1 MVVEEVEEEV
11 VDGGQR
17 LEVVSVASH
26 WEGRWLQ
33 VQRGFACE
41 EVLEPDV
48 LVCERG
54 RQQVASDEKKR
65 KRRRRGRRGERG
77 VVR

>member
-1 MVVEEVEEEV
+1 MVVEVGEEEV

-48 LVCERG
+48 LVCEGG
-54 RQQVASDEKKR
+54 RQQVTSDEKK
-65 KRRRRGRRGERG
+65 KRRRGRKGEQG